1 MFLQLFVQLF
11 VLALCCITFGCTQLS
26 LLTRRFFAAAAAA
39 AAEEADVL
47 DRLVKLAHSISNRQL
62 ADAAPANRHA
72 LESELKPLVDQ
83 VRSMHEQV
91 RCMNHSLF

>member
-1 MFLQLFVQLF
+1 LHASQPPNTAFL
-11 VLALCCITFGCTQLS
+11 
-26 LLTRRFFAAAAAA
+26 AAAAA

-47 DRLVKLAHSISNRQL
+47 DRLVKLAHSVSNRQL

-72 LESELKPLVDQ
+72 LESELKPLADQ

-91 RCMNHSLF
+91 RCMMTTALGIFVR